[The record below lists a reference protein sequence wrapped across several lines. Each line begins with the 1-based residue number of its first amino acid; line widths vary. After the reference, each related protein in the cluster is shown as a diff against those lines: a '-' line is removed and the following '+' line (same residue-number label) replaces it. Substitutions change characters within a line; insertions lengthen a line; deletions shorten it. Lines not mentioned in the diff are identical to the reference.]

1 MRRTSS
7 SLLIDALSKDAYCAT
22 MVCLSLSLCVCG
34 RGGEGC
40 ARANPHQANSCSQ
53 FLHLARTL
61 VTDACP
67 HVVLPAGA
75 EQTRCGMQI
84 LHYTHDTTVR
94 DCVFENSMTGKR
106 AEEVAQQVGIEVGPE
121 PQRTILDGNV
131 FKNMATDVRYIS
143 AAL

>member
-1 MRRTSS
+1 M
-7 SLLIDALSKDAYCAT
+7 
-22 MVCLSLSLCVCG
+22 
-34 RGGEGC
+34 
-40 ARANPHQANSCSQ
+40 RANPHQANSNCRQ
-53 FLHLARTL
+53 FIHLARTL
-61 VTDACP
+61 VTDAFP